1 MSVADQAAGNRKR
14 FWTILTI
21 AALLVVLAA
30 VVVVQLASRPNGA
43 QATSATVTA
52 GTGGT
57 GTVVPSPAGG
67 SPAASAPAG
76 GSPAASA
83 PTGTAAAPVSAAP
96 GVTLPPAD
104 QQAAVQDMDAFVS
117 GSATVMAAQTQPSDA
132 ELAALATGSALGSLQ
147 ADTAEFAKN
156 GWHQEGQP
164 TVVSTSVAAYDPAAT
179 PPQLTL
185 NVCIDSS
192 QVNVVTAAG
201 ELIRQGTDKDRSLNI
216 LTLNRSDAGKWLVSK
231 VSFPDD
237 PTC

>member
-1 MSVADQAAGNRKR
+1 MSVTDQPAGNRKR

-21 AALLVVLAA
+21 AALLVVLVA
-30 VVVVQLASRPNGA
+30 VVVAVQLGRGPDGA
-43 QATSATVTA
+43 QTTSNTGTA
-52 GTGGT
+52 AAGGT
-57 GTVVPSPAGG
+57 GTAVPSPAGA
-67 SPAASAPAG
+67 SPDPSAPAG
-76 GSPAASA
+76 TA
-83 PTGTAAAPVSAAP
+83 PTGAAAAPVSAAP
-96 GVTLPPAD
+96 GIAIPPAD

-117 GSATVMAAQTQPSDA
+117 GSAAIMAAQTQPSDA

-164 TVVSTSVAAYDPAAT
+164 TVVSTNVVAYDPAAA

-192 QVNVVTAAG
+192 KVNILTAAG
-201 ELIRQGTDKDRSLNI
+201 DAVRTGTDKDRSLNI
-216 LTLNRSDAGKWLVSK
+216 LTLNRSDDGKWLVSR